1 MAKVTEQ
8 SNSRSRI
15 QVNPLLVDTI
25 DQDKLWVHYDDE
37 ADSLVIYITGMPV
50 FAISV
55 YVDDDTYIKV
65 NPATGD
71 IVGFHVEA
79 WEQHFLPSHP
89 ELQAVWQKLQPVAD
103 ATPDWTTLLR
113 MLALWIIFLFKS
125 DCFLQPVLQ
134 PA

>member
-8 SNSRSRI
+8 MATRRRM
-15 QVNPLLVDTI
+15 QVNPLVVDTI
-25 DQDKLWVHYDDE
+25 DQEKLWVHYDDE
-37 ADSLVIYITGMPV
+37 ADSMVIYITGAPV
-50 FAISV
+50 FAVSV

-65 NPATGD
+65 NPTTGD

-79 WEQHFLPSHP
+79 WTQNFLPAHP

-103 ATPDWTTLLR
+103 TTPDWTTVLR
-113 MLALWIIFLFKS
+113 MVALWIIFVFKS
-125 DCFLQPVLQ
+125 DHFLRPVLQ

>member
-8 SNSRSRI
+8 SNNRSRI

-125 DCFLQPVLQ
+125 DYFLQPVLQ